1 MKKRKKKLLL
11 LVLLFSVG
19 SASICLATGGIN
31 IFLEEEKKEVE
42 EAEEKKFDVSV
53 DKNAKEGGLE
63 KRNEEEIQKKLNE
76 KVSNSMINISMNMT
90 PTFKNGKSEGNLSIV
105 NEDINNYMQVV
116 EIYLKDNNK
125 LIYTSGG
132 IPVGNKIETARLDVN
147 LSKGI
152 YESIAYFNAVD
163 EKTGNIIG
171 KAGAEIKIT
180 ILN

>member
-1 MKKRKKKLLL
+1 
-11 LVLLFSVG
+11 
-19 SASICLATGGIN
+19 
-31 IFLEEEKKEVE
+31 
-42 EAEEKKFDVSV
+42 
-53 DKNAKEGGLE
+53 
-63 KRNEEEIQKKLNE
+63 
-76 KVSNSMINISMNMT
+76 MINISMNMT

-147 LSKGI
+147 LPKGI